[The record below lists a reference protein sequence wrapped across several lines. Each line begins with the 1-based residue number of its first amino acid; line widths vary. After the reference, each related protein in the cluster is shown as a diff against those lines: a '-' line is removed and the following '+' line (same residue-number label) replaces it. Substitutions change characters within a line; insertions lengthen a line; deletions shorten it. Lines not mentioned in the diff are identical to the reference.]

1 VEALVTGA
9 QQDPE
14 WMRSTRLLADA
25 FLRIAEDLHQDTGPE
40 SGRDCTGCPLCR
52 GLAAF
57 RQVRPELTEHL
68 AEAVE
73 EFLTAYRRTGTGTE
87 TGVSAP
93 GDEPGGPGGG
103 AANATGARRRVQR
116 IDITD

>member
-1 VEALVTGA
+1 VTGT
-9 QQDPE
+9 QEDPG
-14 WMRSTRLLADA
+14 WMRSTRRLADA
-25 FLRIAEDLHQDTGPE
+25 FLRLTDDLHSDLGPDP
-40 SGRDCTGCPLCR
+40 GRDCSGCPLCR

-73 EFLTAYRRTGTGTE
+73 EFLTAYRRNEAQPGAEAGT
-87 TGVSAP
+87 SAP
-93 GDEPGGPGGG
+93 GDVPDASAAD
-103 AANATGARRRVQR
+103 AANGIRRRAQR